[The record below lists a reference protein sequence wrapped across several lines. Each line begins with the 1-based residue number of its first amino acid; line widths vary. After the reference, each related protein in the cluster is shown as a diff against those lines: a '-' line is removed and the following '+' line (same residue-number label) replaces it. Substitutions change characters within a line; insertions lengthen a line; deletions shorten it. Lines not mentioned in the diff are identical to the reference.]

1 MKIFNKEIPQTWVEF
16 GIALLTFI
24 ICYVAIT
31 YFGVSRWIELII
43 LYPFYR
49 IAKLIFFPTIKK

>member
-1 MKIFNKEIPQTWVEF
+1 MKIFGKEIPQTWVEF
-16 GIALLTFI
+16 GITLLAFL

-31 YFGVSRWIELII
+31 YFGVGRWIELII

-49 IAKLIFFPTIKK
+49 IIKWNFFPKK